1 MILAHRIAL
10 DPAVE
15 QSIALARAAGC
26 SRFTWNWALAEWDR
40 QYQAGEKPTALKLKL
55 LWNRI
60 KHDEF
65 PWIGE
70 SPKDANQQP
79 FTNLGKAFKRFFA
92 KKARRPRFKRKGK
105 HDSFYVSNDKFSVD
119 GLTVKLPVIGELR
132 MAEALRFEGKIM
144 AGTVSREADK
154 WFISIQV
161 DVGDYHKDRSAD
173 GVIGIDLG
181 LKTALVTSDGQT
193 FEAPKPLKRGLRKL
207 KRLSRQHSRKQKG
220 SNNRKK
226 SQRRLAKHHAR
237 IKAIRRDWTHKVT
250 TKLCRE
256 NQTIALED
264 LNVKGMT
271 QNRCLAR
278 AINDVG
284 FAEIRRQLEYKA
296 EIYGSKVVVIS
307 RWEPTSKTC
316 SNCGCKKDVIAL
328 SERVFTCT
336 HCGFS
341 LDRDLNAARNILAA
355 GLAATACGPKSAGS
369 VRKGGT
375 KLCRDEAGNTPVG
388 RLTFAHK
395 V

>member
-10 DPAVE
+10 DPTVE

-26 SRFTWNWALAEWDR
+26 SRFTWNWALAEWER
-40 QYQAGEKPTALKLKL
+40 QYKAGEKPTAMKLKL
-55 LWNRI
+55 LWNKI

-79 FTNLGKAFKRFFA
+79 FTNLGKAYKRFFD
-92 KKARRPRFKRKGK
+92 KKVHRPRFKRKGK
-105 HDSFYVSNDKFSVD
+105 HDSFYISNDKFSVD

-132 MAEALRFEGKIM
+132 MAEAPRFEGKIM
-144 AGTVSREADK
+144 AGTVSREADR

-161 DVGDYHKDRSAD
+161 DVGDYHKDRSAN

-193 FEAPKPLKRGLRKL
+193 FDAPKPLKRGLRKL

-271 QNRCLAR
+271 
-278 AINDVG
+278 
-284 FAEIRRQLEYKA
+284 
-296 EIYGSKVVVIS
+296 
-307 RWEPTSKTC
+307 
-316 SNCGCKKDVIAL
+316 
-328 SERVFTCT
+328 
-336 HCGFS
+336 
-341 LDRDLNAARNILAA
+341 
-355 GLAATACGPKSAGS
+355 
-369 VRKGGT
+369 
-375 KLCRDEAGNTPVG
+375 
-388 RLTFAHK
+388 
-395 V
+395 